1 MKINT
6 KNCSPMAGAPQEAI
20 IRPNKYIRPSTTSEE
35 GDLHAGFF
43 HPTTPNGKKTAT
55 TAPGA
60 PKKKKQPKADAV
72 AASGRHVMFLPTIVY
87 TPVQTSARHH
97 KDDSSSS
104 STASSSNNKNNNN
117 NNTDNIHNPTSSQTA
132 AARRLLSA
140 DDVDALN
147 QRLEQLIIGHKEDEE
162 EAKQDYSSKTFG
174 RVETT
179 AFSYKTSSNSQVLRS
194 ARFQK

>member
-20 IRPNKYIRPSTTSEE
+20 IRPNKYIRSSTTSEE

-43 HPTTPNGKKTAT
+43 HPTTPNGKKSATA
-55 TAPGA
+55 APSA
-60 PKKKKQPKADAV
+60 PTKKKQPTADAT
-72 AASGRHVMFLPTIVY
+72 SGRHVMFLPTIVY

-104 STASSSNNKNNNN
+104 STASSSNKSTANNI
-117 NNTDNIHNPTSSQTA
+117 TTTSSQTT

-147 QRLEQLIIGHKEDEE
+147 QRLEQLIIGHKEGEEEENDDEE
-162 EAKQDYSSKTFG
+162 EAKHDNSSKSFG
-174 RVETT
+174 RIETT